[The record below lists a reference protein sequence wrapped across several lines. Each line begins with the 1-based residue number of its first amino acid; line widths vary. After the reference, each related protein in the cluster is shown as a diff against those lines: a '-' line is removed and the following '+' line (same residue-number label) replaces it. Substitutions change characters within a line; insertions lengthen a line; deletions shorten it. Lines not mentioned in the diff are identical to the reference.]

1 MQLSKRL
8 ECAASFVKKGSVVAD
23 IGCDHAYMSIYLV
36 KNNISPFVYAAD
48 INDGPLEIAKNN
60 INLYGQSTSIQVIKS
75 DGLKN
80 FDHSIHLDT
89 VLICGMGGSLIC
101 DILKG
106 EYITDNKVNE
116 LVLSPQSDVFRV
128 RHFLHDNGYTID
140 DEKMIFEDG
149 KYYTIIHGIKGNEK
163 YDNEYEY
170 IYGQKLIQNKDTVL
184 KSFLD
189 GKLSKNRQILKR
201 FENEPVKT
209 DIIAGR
215 TREITDEIKVIE
227 SCLNLFN

>member
-1 MQLSKRL
+1 
-8 ECAASFVKKGSVVAD
+8 
-23 IGCDHAYMSIYLV
+23 
-36 KNNISPFVYAAD
+36 
-48 INDGPLEIAKNN
+48 
-60 INLYGQSTSIQVIKS
+60 
-75 DGLKN
+75 
-80 FDHSIHLDT
+80 
-89 VLICGMGGSLIC
+89 MGGSLIC
-101 DILKG
+101 DILKD